1 MDHFDQILNWRLQ
14 LGSHPFPGKDG
25 GTCIN
30 EAAIVAAGFEYQPV
44 GRVEDMPDCFSR
56 PICKLAMQ
64 LNDHASEAE
73 RQRLLPFVTRLACAD
88 TPAIELE
95 RAAYIRS
102 KGVTA
107 YSFEHGL
114 QVLEGALAIGR
125 QANTLGVDEA
135 RVRLEKVQ
143 SRASS
148 SASVAD
154 SPIFAKV
161 KSWLERKKQIE
172 PV

>member
-1 MDHFDQILNWRLQ
+1 VGKLHERASGASASLRQ
-14 LGSHPFPGKDG
+14 LGNTLSLSFHPDAPAFRARSASLP
-25 GTCIN
+25 CS
-30 EAAIVAAGFEYQPV
+30 Q
-44 GRVEDMPDCFSR
+44 
-56 PICKLAMQ
+56 
-64 LNDHASEAE
+64 NDHSSDAE

-102 KGVTA
+102 KVATA
-107 YSFEHGL
+107 HSFEYGL
-114 QVLEGALAIGR
+114 KVLEGALAIGW
-125 QANTLGVDEA
+125 QADTLGFDEA
-135 RVRLEKVQ
+135 RTRLEKVQ

-148 SASVAD
+148 AASVAD

-172 PV
+172 PT